1 MADSPRLTGLGD
13 IPARVRL
20 PGYAPGEHEV
30 GIVHIGVGAFHRAH
44 QAVYTDDV
52 LAASGGNWRIQGISL
67 RGSATVRALQE
78 QQGFYT
84 VLTRGS
90 EGTSARIIGSLA
102 GVIDASHDAGAAM
115 AALVR
120 PETRIV
126 SLTVTEKAYGLER
139 ASGKVLITHP
149 AIAQD
154 LSHPAAPTGVIGVLF
169 RALQQRRA
177 AGLAPFTV
185 LCCDNLP
192 DNGALLRAGIIDFAR
207 RIDPA
212 LAEWIALQVAFPS
225 SMVDRIT
232 PAPTAATLD
241 DAREAT
247 GHEDR
252 AAVETEAF
260 SQWVLEDR
268 FTCGRPDW
276 AAAGVLLVRQV
287 APYEHMKLRMLNG
300 AHSLIA
306 YLGHVAG
313 ERYVRDVM
321 RRQAMAHA
329 VRAHLLA
336 AMQTLSPLDG
346 IDLAEYAED
355 LMQRFANPA
364 IAHET
369 YQIAMDGTEKLPQ
382 RLFAPA
388 LDALDSGG
396 DGQAYALAVA
406 AWMRYCMAKTDDGVF
421 YALRDPREPELAAC
435 VARHRDNPES
445 IVDALFDLP
454 DLFPARLQHASAWR
468 HRVSHCFTL
477 MLEQGMSEALNIC
490 RAMPRWP
497 ESRAGA

>member
-1 MADSPRLTGLGD
+1 MADLPRLAGVEG
-13 IPARVRL
+13 IPAGVRL
-20 PGYAPGEHEV
+20 PGYVVDEHEV

-44 QAVYTDDV
+44 QAVYTDDA

-67 RGSATVRALQE
+67 RGSATVCALQE
-78 QQGFYT
+78 QHGVYT
-84 VLTRGS
+84 VLARGP
-90 EGTSARIIGSLA
+90 EGTNARIIGSLA
-102 GVIDASHDAGAAM
+102 GVIDASHDASAAM

-120 PETRIV
+120 PETRVV
-126 SLTVTEKAYGLER
+126 SLTVTEKAYGLDR
-139 ASGKVLITHP
+139 TNGKVLLAHP
-149 AIAQD
+149 AIVQD
-154 LSHPAAPTGVIGVLF
+154 LAHPAAPTGVIGVLL
-169 RALQQRRA
+169 RALQQRHA
-177 AGLAPFTV
+177 AGMAPFTV

-192 DNGALLRAGIIDFAR
+192 DNGSLLRAGVIDFAG
-207 RIDPA
+207 RIDPV
-212 LAEWIALQVAFPS
+212 LAEWIARQVAFPS

-232 PAPTAATLD
+232 PAPTAATLH
-241 DAREAT
+241 DARHAT
-247 GHEDR
+247 GHEDL
-252 AAVETEAF
+252 AAVETETF

-321 RRQAMAHA
+321 RQPAMAHA

-336 AMQTLSPLDG
+336 AMRTLSPLDG

-355 LMQRFANPA
+355 LMQRFANPS

-388 LDALDSGG
+388 VDALDSGS

-406 AWMRYCMAKTDDGVF
+406 AWMRYCMAKTENGVS
-421 YALRDPREPELAAC
+421 YGLRDPREPELAAC
-435 VARHRDNPES
+435 VARHRDNPAA
-445 IVDALFDLP
+445 VPDALFGLP
-454 DLFPARLQHASAWR
+454 NFFPARLQQASAWR
-468 HRVSHCFTL
+468 HRVVYCFTS
-477 MLEQGMSEALNIC
+477 MLERGVMETLNVSQATHC
-490 RAMPRWP
+490 DRHEPSQP
-497 ESRAGA
+497 